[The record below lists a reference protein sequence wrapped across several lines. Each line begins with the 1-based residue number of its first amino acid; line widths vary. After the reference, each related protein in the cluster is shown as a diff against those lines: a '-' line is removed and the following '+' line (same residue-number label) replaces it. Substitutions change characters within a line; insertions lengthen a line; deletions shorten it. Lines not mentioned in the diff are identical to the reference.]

1 MTMLNNLLETFER
14 SGIYV
19 NRDDLDSPLQI
30 DSIEFISLVISIEEG
45 FEVVIP
51 DEYLISDRLN
61 TVNKFYELI
70 LRLKG
75 NGAAD

>member
-1 MTMLNNLLETFER
+1 MTMLNNILETFER

-51 DEYLISDRLN
+51 DEYLISDHLN

-75 NGAAD
+75 NEVVS